1 MPVMAFHT
9 ILDTEESVFHRLAYQ
24 KNASKRLCYRKWLM
38 LFSLKLQ
45 RINQKMPYPW
55 SPPRGK
61 PEKKTVFSL
70 NCGDEITT
78 YYNRAFKKT
87 IKSTDLNLYPSV
99 KCCDRAKAHPRASKK
114 SRLPAGTD
122 SRRITSPPVKSLW
135 GSGGGL
141 EGARGAFSRKA
152 PSPPP
157 NFFYSALACSTC
169 TAQPSHGS

>member
-61 PEKKTVFSL
+61 PEKKAVFSL

-122 SRRITSPPVKSLW
+122 SRRTASHQSKFLRVGPGRMLFIK
-135 GSGGGL
+135 GSIMTYG
-141 EGARGAFSRKA
+141 
-152 PSPPP
+152 
-157 NFFYSALACSTC
+157 CSIPTV
-169 TAQPSHGS
+169 P